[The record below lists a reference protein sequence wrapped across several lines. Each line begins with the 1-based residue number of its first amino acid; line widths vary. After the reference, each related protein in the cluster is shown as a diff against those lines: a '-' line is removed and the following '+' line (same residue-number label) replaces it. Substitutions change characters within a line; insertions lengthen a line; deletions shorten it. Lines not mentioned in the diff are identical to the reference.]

1 MNKGS
6 CETRMIVGHLV
17 YAKSDTIPEVLN
29 RDIMKKTREADGFW
43 RSVMQAN
50 QVLFLQ
56 NLKVINFITIK
67 FTNIHN

>member
-43 RSVMQAN
+43 RSVMQVN
-50 QVLFLQ
+50 QVRF
-56 NLKVINFITIK
+56 
-67 FTNIHN
+67 